1 MRSIRRDQTGGVA
14 VYTAIFLAFAVGAGT
29 LAVDFGRIVVL
40 RGQMQNY
47 ADSAALAGAAQL
59 DGRDKAKARA
69 TEVIQKAIK
78 GQSGI
83 GDGGSDFTIKSVSFY
98 SSLNPDTAATTDK
111 EAAFVEVALQPR
123 NVSLL
128 LQPALNMFTGASSAT
143 ARTVSAESTASPAP
157 FICHA
162 PPLMLC
168 DLAEIDPNDDLMD
181 PANIGRQVVL
191 KEPQAGNGSMAP
203 GNFGLLALPD
213 GSSGA
218 SDIENALE
226 AVDPPDCYSLDV
238 TTATGVKVNKVRD
251 GLNAR
256 FYGPNPAPDVINY
269 PRDNM
274 IVANPNAKI
283 GNGNW
288 DRNGY
293 WTAKHGTALPGVL
306 ANATRYQVYLYELGE
321 TYAYNGAQT
330 IHPVKGSLPSGFTK
344 VTPPGSD
351 VPVAANPANAND
363 PDYDGEP
370 DSTPI
375 ASNGPARRLLQVPL
389 LRCQADNV
397 QGAGTYPTD
406 GRFVEMF
413 VTESTLDAPD
423 SGIHAEVVRPLST
436 TNAPDFHANVRLVR

>member
-1 MRSIRRDQTGGVA
+1 
-14 VYTAIFLAFAVGAGT
+14 
-29 LAVDFGRIVVL
+29 
-40 RGQMQNY
+40 MQDY

-59 DGRDKAKARA
+59 DGRDKARARA
-69 TEVIQKAIK
+69 KQVIQNAIK

-83 GDGGSDFTIKSVSFY
+83 GDGGSDLSIKSISFY
-98 SSLNPDTAATTDK
+98 SSLNPDTAATTDQDT
-111 EAAFVEVALQPR
+111 AFVEVALQPR

-128 LQPALNMFTGASSAT
+128 LQPALNMFTGSTSST
-143 ARTVSAESTASPAP
+143 ARTVSAESVASPAP

-168 DLAEIDPNDDLMD
+168 DLAEIDPADDLMD

-218 SDIENALE
+218 SAIKGALT

-238 TTATGVKVNKVRD
+238 TTATGVKVNMVRD

-256 FYGPNPAPDVINY
+256 FYGPDPAPDVINF
-269 PRDNM
+269 PRDT
-274 IVANPNAKI
+274 VVAANPNKKI

-293 WTAKHGTALPGVL
+293 WTAKHGTGLPAVL
-306 ANATRYQVYLYELGE
+306 TNATRYQVYLYELGE
-321 TYAYNGAQT
+321 TYAHNGAET
-330 IHPVKGSLPSGFTK
+330 IHPVKGSLPAGFTK
-344 VTPPGSD
+344 VIPPGAD
-351 VPVAANPANAND
+351 VPVAANPADAND

-370 DSTPI
+370 DTTPV
-375 ASNGPARRLLQVPL
+375 ASNGATRRLVQVPL
-389 LRCQADNV
+389 LRCQADNIK
-397 QGAGTYPTD
+397 GAGTYPTD

-413 VTESTLDAPD
+413 ITETTLDAPD
-423 SGIHAEVVRPLST
+423 SAIHAEVVRPLAT
-436 TNAPDFHANVRLVR
+436 TNSPDFHANVRLVR